1 MNHINLS
8 DGELA
13 ALAARIQKNYEY
25 DDRSGRLVNVKT
37 GHVVKGNKNFSR
49 PYPKMYF
56 RTGGKMYAILMH
68 HAVWAW
74 HNGEF
79 PTMQLDHVNGV
90 ETDNRIENLREVSS
104 SENMLN
110 QLLDWKPN
118 IVTGVPG
125 VSPHRR
131 QYQTRIHG
139 SLYYFSDPNEAF
151 FYATMCGK
159 RYVNN

>member
-13 ALAARIQKNYEY
+13 VLAARIQKNYEY

-74 HNGEF
+74 HNGCF
-79 PTMQLDHVNGV
+79 PTMQLDHINGV
-90 ETDNRIENLREVSS
+90 ETDNRIENLREVSG
-104 SENMLN
+104 SENNLNML
-110 QLLDWKPN
+110 LAWKPN

-125 VSPHRR
+125 VSPIGR
-131 QYQTRIHG
+131 QYRTRIHG
-139 SLYYFSDPNEAF
+139 ILYYFSDPNEAF

-159 RYVNN
+159 RYAES

>member
-1 MNHINLS
+1 MNRINLS

-13 ALAARIQKNYEY
+13 VLAARIQKNYDY
-25 DDRSGRLVNVKT
+25 DHRSGRLVNVKT

-79 PTMQLDHVNGV
+79 PTMQLDHVNGI

-110 QLLDWKPN
+110 QLFDWKPN

-125 VSPHRR
+125 VSPHGR
-131 QYQTRIHG
+131 QYQTKIHG
-139 SLYYFSDPNEAF
+139 SQYNFSDPNEAF

>member
-1 MNHINLS
+1 MNRINLS

-13 ALAARIQKNYEY
+13 VLTARIQKNYDY

-79 PTMQLDHVNGV
+79 PTMQLDHVNGI
-90 ETDNRIENLREVSS
+90 ETDNRIENLREVNAA
-104 SENMLN
+104 EN
-110 QLLDWKPN
+110 QLNILLAWRPN
-118 IVTGVPG
+118 AVTGVPG
-125 VSPHRR
+125 VSPHGR

-139 SLYYFSDPNEAF
+139 SQYNFSDPNEAF

>member
-1 MNHINLS
+1 MNRINLS

-13 ALAARIQKNYEY
+13 VLAARIQKNYSY

-74 HNGEF
+74 HNGCF
-79 PTMQLDHVNGV
+79 PTMQLDHINGV
-90 ETDNRIENLREVSS
+90 ETDNRIENLREVSG
-104 SENMLN
+104 SENNLNML
-110 QLLDWKPN
+110 LAWKPN

-131 QYQTRIHG
+131 QYRTRIHG
-139 SLYYFSDPNEAF
+139 ILYDFSDPNEAF

>member
-1 MNHINLS
+1 MNRINLS

-13 ALAARIQKNYEY
+13 VLAARIQKDYDY

-74 HNGEF
+74 HNGCF
-79 PTMQLDHVNGV
+79 PTMQLDHINGI
-90 ETDNRIENLREVSS
+90 ETDNRFENLREVSS

-110 QLLDWKPN
+110 RLLDWKPN

-125 VSPHRR
+125 VSPIGR
-131 QYQTRIHG
+131 QYRTKIHG